1 METTRSPFLGV
12 INIIR
17 FNWHFYLVALVGLGI
32 VSFLLPFLPGPLY
45 TIAKWGSILGVV
57 SLLIT
62 LMVSC
67 YVYDASDL
75 YQLNFLPTSS
85 LKSILNIHAGFDEIS
100 PILKSKFP
108 NGKLTICDFFN
119 PELHTE
125 VSIKRARKAYPPSA
139 NTIKVETNSL
149 PFADNSFDII
159 VAFLSAHEIRDEKE
173 RVTFFRELK
182 RVSTPEGQIIV
193 TEHLRDLP
201 NFLAYNMGFF
211 HFHAKSVWEN
221 TFKQAGLRLGEE
233 IKTTPFISTFILSH
247 HGNTP

>member
-1 METTRSPFLGV
+1 E
-12 INIIR
+12 
-17 FNWHFYLVALVGLGI
+17 
-32 VSFLLPFLPGPLY
+32 PLY

-62 LMVSC
+62 LVVSG
-67 YVYDASDL
+67 YVYDVSDL

-85 LKSILNIHAGFDEIS
+85 PKSILNIHAGFDEVS

-108 NGKLTICDFFN
+108 KSKLTICDFYD
-119 PELHTE
+119 PGLHTE

-139 NTIKVETNSL
+139 DTIKVKTNSL
-149 PFADNSFDII
+149 PFADNSYDII
-159 VAFLSAHEIRDEKE
+159 VAFLAAHEIRDEAE
-173 RVTFFRELK
+173 RISFFRELM
-182 RVSTPEGQIIV
+182 RVSTSEGQIMV

-211 HFHAKSVWEN
+211 HFHTKSVWLD
-221 TFKQAGLRLGEE
+221 TFEQAGLRLEEE

>member
-1 METTRSPFLGV
+1 METNRQPFIGV

-32 VSFLLPFLPGPLY
+32 VSFLLPFLSEPLY

-62 LMVSC
+62 ILVSW
-67 YVYDASDL
+67 YVYDVSDL
-75 YQLNFLPTSS
+75 YQLNFLKGRNPSH
-85 LKSILNIHAGFDEIS
+85 ILNIHAGFDEIS
-100 PILKSKFP
+100 PKLKEYFP
-108 NGKLTICDFFN
+108 GSQLAIGDFYD

-139 NTIKVETNSL
+139 DTIKVKTNSL
-149 PFADNSFDII
+149 PFADNSYDII
-159 VAFLSAHEIRDEKE
+159 VAFLSAHEIRDEAE
-173 RVTFFRELK
+173 RISFFRELK
-182 RVSTPEGQIIV
+182 RVSTSEGQIMV

-211 HFHAKSVWEN
+211 HFHAKSVWED
-221 TFKQAGLRLGEE
+221 TFEQAGFRL
-233 IKTTPFISTFILSH
+233 
-247 HGNTP
+247 